1 MGQIVI
7 TLETDNDAFGID
19 QWEVAQELSS
29 ILRRLATQ
37 VLENEVVEDT
47 KLMDSNGNTV
57 GLLEVKE

>member
-1 MGQIVI
+1 MGQIII

>member
-1 MGQIVI
+1 MGQIII

-29 ILRRLATQ
+29 ILRRLATR